1 MIRSNQKME
10 YLKRHLNDY
19 EDATQKE
26 PKAKHAL
33 ISALCIPKNRRSVG
47 SILKGVELFVLI
59 AK

>member
-1 MIRSNQKME
+1 ME